1 MVWGD
6 LTWGKVGKG
15 QNGTPPR
22 RTRME
27 EMVLQVTIGEI
38 GHGKRSEKREMV
50 LREGEMALREV
61 EMVLREGEMV
71 LRENWGDLTWGNDR
85 QRAGWYFML
94 QSGSF
99 DMGRD

>member
-1 MVWGD
+1 
-6 LTWGKVGKG
+6 
-15 QNGTPPR
+15 
-22 RTRME
+22 ME

-50 LREGEMALREV
+50 LREGEVALREV
-61 EMVLREGEMV
+61 EMVLREGEMVLREGEVALREAEMV

-94 QSGSF
+94 QSGRF
-99 DMGRD
+99 YMGRD